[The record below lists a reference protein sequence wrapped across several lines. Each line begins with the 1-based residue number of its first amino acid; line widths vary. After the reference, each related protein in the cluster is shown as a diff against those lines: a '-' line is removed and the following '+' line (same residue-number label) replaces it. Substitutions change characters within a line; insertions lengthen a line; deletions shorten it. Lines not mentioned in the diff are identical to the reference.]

1 MGMADDVGIEVH
13 HGGYLRGGPPYKY
26 EGGTVDIIIHVD
38 LDKFSYWELLDIVV
52 ELGYPSTSELY
63 CKLPNRR
70 LEDGLISIMDDRQIM
85 EMIEDYRGIEM
96 WLIYVKSGIGP
107 INLSDK
113 IENANVDKD
122 DHNQIDEDE
131 SGNNQDDGN
140 GNNEFQRQKCA
151 NLEWNDLEG
160 EENDS
165 LEEGTMFGS
174 DSNNDLVMKI
184 VEPWMLEGL
193 EGLEDD
199 DIFVAKEKRKTN
211 SDVMSPNT
219 KVNDDEECGS
229 DQRLVAI
236 QEIDV
241 VNNDLDFSTN
251 EERGGL

>member
-1 MGMADDVGIEVH
+1 
-13 HGGYLRGGPPYKY
+13 
-26 EGGTVDIIIHVD
+26 
-38 LDKFSYWELLDIVV
+38 
-52 ELGYPSTSELY
+52 
-63 CKLPNRR
+63 
-70 LEDGLISIMDDRQIM
+70 
-85 EMIEDYRGIEM
+85 MIENYRGIEM
-96 WLIYVKSGIGP
+96 WLIYVKYGIGP
-107 INLSDK
+107 INISDK

-151 NLEWNDLEG
+151 DLEWNDLEG

-199 DIFVAKEKRKTN
+199 NIFVAKEKRKT
-211 SDVMSPNT
+211 S
-219 KVNDDEECGS
+219 
-229 DQRLVAI
+229 
-236 QEIDV
+236 
-241 VNNDLDFSTN
+241 
-251 EERGGL
+251 